1 MKPQQAPWW
10 SVGAHVPCATDD
22 HDPQHLSPRSSC
34 KDHRSENTLHPSE
47 ELEARY
53 PLSAV
58 LREGVAAD
66 GVEACL
72 GRHGKIA
79 IFLTPAVAR
88 ITSPTREKEG
98 VAAERTGST

>member
-1 MKPQQAPWW
+1 M
-10 SVGAHVPCATDD
+10 
-22 HDPQHLSPRSSC
+22 HDAYGSTSTQ
-34 KDHRSENTLHPSE
+34 
-47 ELEARY
+47 Y
-53 PLSAV
+53 AV
-58 LREGVAAD
+58 REGVAAD